1 MRGPEG
7 GFYSALDADSE
18 GEEGR
23 YYVWEEAEVREA
35 LAEAGIPAEAIERVL
50 GYWGVSAAGNFE
62 GRNIL
67 HVPLGP
73 RAEPP
78 PELVD
83 ARSAPCSRGA
93 SSGRAPGSTT
103 SASAPGTR

>member
-23 YYVWEEAEVREA
+23 YYVWEEAEAREA
-35 LAEAGIPAEAIERVL
+35 LAEAELPAEAIERVL

-67 HVPLGP
+67 HVPLGA

-78 PELVD
+78 PELAD
-83 ARSAPCSRGA
+83 ARSALFASA
-93 SSGRAPGSTT
+93 SSGCAPASTT
-103 SASAPGTR
+103 SGSAPGTR